1 MKILSL
7 EAPRALE
14 ETIHAI
20 QHGGVVAFPTDTVFG
35 LGASL
40 KHPDALERIYRVK
53 GRDKAKPLPV
63 LLSSL
68 DKLDLV
74 TPPPGA
80 RVLALLRAFWPGP
93 LTVVLPAIAGLPP
106 QVVASDNTVG
116 VRIPNHS
123 IALALA
129 ERAGGALATTSANR
143 SGEPPACSAEDIV
156 AHLPDDIDIV
166 LKGGYSPCGEAST
179 VIRVDNARIAT
190 IRVGVIPSNEIEEE
204 WARLA
209 GLAANAS

>member
-1 MKILSL
+1 MKVLSL

-14 ETIHAI
+14 ETIQAI

-40 KHPDALERIYRVK
+40 RHPEALARIYAIK
-53 GRDKAKPLPV
+53 GRDEQKPLPV

-68 DKLDLV
+68 DRLGLV
-74 TPPPGA
+74 ARQPDD

-93 LTVVLPAIAGLPP
+93 LTVVLPARDDLPP
-106 QVVASDNTVG
+106 EVVAADGTVG

-123 IALALA
+123 IALALSD
-129 ERAGGALATTSANR
+129 RAGGTLATTSANR
-143 SGEPPACSAEDIV
+143 SGEAPACSAEDIV
-156 AHLPDDIDIV
+156 DQMPENIDIV
-166 LKGGYSPCGEAST
+166 LKGGFSPCGEPST
-179 VIRVDNARIAT
+179 VIRVDDARIAV
-190 IRVGVIPSNEIEEE
+190 IRAGVIPPHEIEEE

-209 GLAANAS
+209 RPETLPG